1 MNTKMIIHDVRASP
15 QQKSLHE
22 GLATVMRSFDANA
35 YAASVR
41 VYALKQTFSPLDN
54 HFQTFSIQPISTEKT
69 MKTIQVYDKP
79 MCCSTG
85 VCGPEVDPV
94 LPQFAADLDWLK
106 SQGHNIERFNLA
118 QQPQAFIE
126 NKAIHKILSTEGT
139 EALPVIVIDS
149 EIVSRKVYP
158 SRDTLTSWLNGSPV
172 KQLLPVANPN
182 GGCCGT
188 GSC

>member
-1 MNTKMIIHDVRASP
+1 
-15 QQKSLHE
+15 
-22 GLATVMRSFDANA
+22 
-35 YAASVR
+35 
-41 VYALKQTFSPLDN
+41 
-54 HFQTFSIQPISTEKT
+54 